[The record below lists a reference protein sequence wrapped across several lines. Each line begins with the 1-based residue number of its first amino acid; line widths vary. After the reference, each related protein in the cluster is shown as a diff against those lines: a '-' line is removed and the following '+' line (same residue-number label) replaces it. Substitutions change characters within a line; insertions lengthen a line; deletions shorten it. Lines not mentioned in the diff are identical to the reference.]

1 VLKKY
6 YINSIFSRLFISFML
21 IMIPIYIVGALIFTW
36 SENAIKTEIKNSA
49 ISRINFLKNNLE
61 SEIVRIKNL
70 QGNFTNDI
78 DLNKLLFS
86 EYKDYPEYEYYMTVS
101 NVRKRLIILKN
112 SSSFINDVI
121 VYIPSLNKT
130 ISANEGY
137 FDFIEEDFYKMLTTL
152 QERPYPVIFE
162 DYKHS
167 ILMPFPFTISKNSL
181 EKPKYLVE
189 MQLSEKPLENYIAD
203 FNTYPDS
210 HIVLFD
216 HTVGKCIIG
225 ADNNSNFNEIIE
237 FDAIK
242 KDNSTIV
249 ESIIEVKSKE
259 YLMIHG
265 FSDYL
270 NVSLLEFVPVQS
282 IFEIPNRYRKFLA
295 IFFLLSIG
303 ILLIYS
309 FSTYKFVHVP
319 IKTILNAFHDV
330 ENGNLK
336 VSIRYRKANEFMHL
350 YEGFNKM
357 VFRLDDL
364 IDRVYAQELFA
375 K

>member
-1 VLKKY
+1 
-6 YINSIFSRLFISFML
+6 ML

-167 ILMPFPFTISKNSL
+167 ILLPL
-181 EKPKYLVE
+181 L
-189 MQLSEKPLENYIAD
+189 QL
-203 FNTYPDS
+203 
-210 HIVLFD
+210 
-216 HTVGKCIIG
+216 
-225 ADNNSNFNEIIE
+225 
-237 FDAIK
+237 
-242 KDNSTIV
+242 
-249 ESIIEVKSKE
+249 
-259 YLMIHG
+259 
-265 FSDYL
+265 
-270 NVSLLEFVPVQS
+270 
-282 IFEIPNRYRKFLA
+282 
-295 IFFLLSIG
+295 
-303 ILLIYS
+303 
-309 FSTYKFVHVP
+309 
-319 IKTILNAFHDV
+319 
-330 ENGNLK
+330 
-336 VSIRYRKANEFMHL
+336 
-350 YEGFNKM
+350 
-357 VFRLDDL
+357 
-364 IDRVYAQELFA
+364 
-375 K
+375 